1 MKYFLTT
8 ILSALF
14 LLGMVACGDDTCTKD
29 AAPAADVVT
38 ESDSAGD
45 AASESEDSVEETS
58 TDSVEDVSS
67 EDATAS
73 DAETSDSSE

>member
-1 MKYFLTT
+1 
-8 ILSALF
+8 
-14 LLGMVACGDDTCTKD
+14 MVACGDDTCTKD